1 MSDLPGGASSG
12 RAPQPAGDDGG
23 LSIVIP
29 VRNAA
34 ATLGEQLEA
43 LSTADP
49 PANGFEVVIADN
61 GSSDGTAGI
70 ADAFLDRLAI
80 RVVDA
85 GARPG
90 SNFARNCGVN
100 EARNERILLCDGDDQ
115 VDATW
120 LTTMEAA
127 FVAGHELVAGPIDY
141 VRLNSPDIRAW
152 RGADGAS
159 TAVVLGFLRAGHG
172 ANMGFTRSLFERI
185 DGFDED
191 FEFGGEDIEFCW
203 RAQLAGATLHTQE
216 SAVVHYRLRPSLRAL
231 FRQSRAYGA
240 AEPQLYRKFANQ
252 GLGRRPAMAP
262 VRELCWLATRMPF
275 TLPKRRRG
283 AWLRRL
289 GQQLG
294 RAEGSRRYGVR
305 WW

>member
-1 MSDLPGGASSG
+1 MSDLADAANNDQASQPSG
-12 RAPQPAGDDGG
+12 DGGG

-34 ATLGEQLEA
+34 ATLREQLEA
-43 LSTADP
+43 LANADQP
-49 PANGFEVVIADN
+49 SNGFEVIVADN
-61 GSSDGTAGI
+61 GSSDGTADVVTDF
-70 ADAFLDRLAI
+70 ADRLSM

-85 GARPG
+85 GARRG
-90 SNFARNCGVN
+90 SNFARNCGVT
-100 EARNERILLCDGDDQ
+100 EARHERILLCDGDDE

-120 LTTMEAA
+120 LTAMEAA
-127 FVAGHELVAGPIDY
+127 FGAGHELVAGPIDY
-141 VRLNSPDIRAW
+141 VRLNSPDVRAW
-152 RGADGAS
+152 RGADRAS

-191 FEFGGEDIEFCW
+191 FEFGGPDIEFCW

-216 SAVVHYRLRPSLRAL
+216 DAVVHYRLRPSLGAL

-240 AEPQLYRKFANQ
+240 AEAHLYRKFADQ
-252 GLGRRPAMAP
+252 GLGRRPALAP
-262 VRELCWLATRMPF
+262 VGELWWLATRMPF
-275 TLPKRRRG
+275 TLPTSRRG

-294 RAEGSRRYGVR
+294 RAEGSRRYGV
-305 WW
+305 WWW